1 MDRAVEQKV
10 AEAFNSMLRTDYISL
25 NDVDKLNLLS
35 QYFVDYFGY
44 LPQILAESDQLLV
57 GRRGT
62 GKTTLIYRA
71 FVECMRSWQKEENT
85 SLTGPQTLG
94 IYIDLSKCH
103 SLESTAGSFSDFE
116 HVFVTELCDS
126 ISQQL
131 TKFWPALSQQPT
143 LFNRIF
149 RAVELKQASE
159 AQKELDKLAHLLQE
173 GLPRLT
179 KFNTRGIEETTRNK
193 ASDRAGISANLDI
206 DKTGLAAE
214 LSEDSETEATRKTN
228 ITETTTYRLSIADI
242 LRTLQNLRE
251 KANISAIYVF
261 IDEFSSLSNELQG
274 RFTTLLRKILGTHS
288 GVFIKLCAITD
299 NYSLGSS
306 IILQRDLFEISL
318 DLDGYVERC
327 NSLNQAMGGLKEQA
341 ERIVVNRLE
350 AYKCPSVEAL
360 FDSPEEAWELLSL
373 QSMGV
378 PRTLGI
384 VLQQAW
390 NRRRSEG
397 ASKLRKSD
405 VDYGIR
411 YASKAYLNQ
420 MLGASKDGVAIPA
433 HVIDLWYALLDR
445 ATEER
450 KKEGKAASHFLVLPK
465 HEEVLKYLN
474 MFFLVH
480 LLTQSRTTKKDK
492 ASRSLYCFDYG
503 ICVENNLDY
512 TTDKNILRQQR
523 FAYDDTIMPYEIY
536 YSRVQEPSF
545 ICEQCKKIYKES
557 EIKLGSGSGTLKFCP
572 DDRADLRPHAL
583 GRSSSAYTEEEI
595 KIIGA
600 IRSASSE
607 DHLIA
612 RQVADDVG
620 CYVQKVAKFGEKLGK
635 EQVISREKDEI
646 ADKYIYFDKEE

>member
-1 MDRAVEQKV
+1 MDRGVEQKV
-10 AEAFNSMLRTDYISL
+10 AEAFNSMLRADYISL
-25 NDVDKLNLLS
+25 NDIDKLNLLAE
-35 QYFVDYFGY
+35 YFVDYFGY

-71 FVECMRSWQKEENT
+71 FVECMRSWQAGE
-85 SLTGPQTLG
+85 SIALTGPQTLG

-103 SLESTAGSFSDFE
+103 SLDSTTGSFSDFE

-131 TKFWPALSQQPT
+131 TRFWPTLSQQPT
-143 LFNRIF
+143 LFKRIF

-159 AQKELDKLAHLLQE
+159 VQRELANLALLLQE
-173 GLPRLT
+173 GIPRLT
-179 KFNTRGIEETTRNK
+179 KFQSRGVEETTRTK
-193 ASDRAGISANLDI
+193 ASDRAGISASIEI
-206 DKTGLAAE
+206 DKAGLAAE
-214 LSEDSETEATRKTN
+214 LAEDAESESTRKTN
-228 ITETTTYRLSIADI
+228 VIQDTTYRLSIADI
-242 LRTLQNLRE
+242 LRTLQSLRE

-261 IDEFSSLSNELQG
+261 IDEFSSLSNDLQG
-274 RFTTLLRKILGTHS
+274 RFTTLLRKILGTHA

-318 DLDGYVERC
+318 DLDAYVERC
-327 NSLNQAMGGLKEQA
+327 NSLNQAMAGLREQA
-341 ERIVVNRLE
+341 ERIVTNRLE
-350 AYKCPSVEAL
+350 AYRCPPVEAL
-360 FDSPEEAWELLSL
+360 FDTPDETWGLLSL
-373 QSMGV
+373 EAMGV

-397 ASKLRKSD
+397 APRLRKSD
-405 VDYGIR
+405 IDYGIR

-420 MLGASKDGVAIPA
+420 MLGASNSGVAIPA
-433 HVIDLWYALLDR
+433 HVADLWYALLER

-450 KKEGKAASHFLVLPK
+450 KKEGRAASHFLVLPK

-474 MFFLVH
+474 MFFLIH

-503 ICVENNLDY
+503 ICIENNLDY
-512 TTDKNILRQQR
+512 TTDKNVLRQQR
-523 FAYDDTIMPYEIY
+523 FAYDDVIMPFEAY
-536 YSRVQEPSF
+536 YSRLQEPTF
-545 ICEQCKKIYKES
+545 ICAQCKRVYKES
-557 EIKLGSGSGTLKFCP
+557 EVKLGDRVLSFCP
-572 DDRADLRPHAL
+572 EDRADLRPYDF
-583 GRSSSAYTEEEI
+583 GRAFSSYTEEEI

-600 IRSASSE
+600 IRSASAQ

-620 CYVQKVAKFGEKLGK
+620 CYVQKVAKFGEKLDK
-635 EQVISREKDEI
+635 EQVISREKDEP
-646 ADKYIYFDKEE
+646 ADKYIYFDKNT